1 MFRLFSALCFIPVL
15 FSTQLNAQNEEVFMA
30 VYDRE
35 SWEALGFTNVILF
48 NDTDSSLVAAGTT
61 TLEGIFSFEAPPG
74 DCLLKISFIG
84 YRDYFQ
90 KVNVVRG
97 KALKLGDL
105 EVRPDAQA
113 LAMVEVQALQATF
126 RNDIDKRIFNVKNSI
141 TRRKRDEWRSILIL
155 HRII

>member
-1 MFRLFSALCFIPVL
+1 LL
-15 FSTQLNAQNEEVFMA
+15 
-30 VYDRE
+30 
-35 SWEALGFTNVILF
+35 

-74 DCLLKISFIG
+74 DYLLKISFIG

-90 KVNVVRG
+90 KVNIVRG
-97 KALKLGDL
+97 KALQLGDI

-126 RNDIDKRIFNVKNSI
+126 RIDIDNREFNVKNII
-141 TRRKRDEWRSILIL
+141 TRRKRDE
-155 HRII
+155 